1 MTFTHSEI
9 RTSMRLSAL
18 SLALLCSDGAAGLHV
33 NPTALRPARPSPALH
48 PAQPADGRVG
58 QAAALAAVAA
68 LAIVE
73 PAAASDVAWIA
84 PTKAVMGPAL
94 TLGTLAFLFRVVLS
108 WFPKYDLKELPW
120 SVVAAPTEPI
130 LKLTRAL
137 IPPVAGVDI
146 TPIVWVGVLSFVS
159 EILLGPQGLFTI
171 MEVCA
176 VAIPRACAAACARQE
191 ASDAVMS

>member
-1 MTFTHSEI
+1 
-9 RTSMRLSAL
+9 MRLSAL
-18 SLALLCSDGAAGLHV
+18 ALALLCCSGAAALRI
-33 NPTALRPARPSPALH
+33 NPTVPRPAHPSPTLP
-48 PAQPADGRVG
+48 PAQPAEGRVG

-84 PTKAVMGPAL
+84 PTKAVLGPAL
-94 TLGTLAFLFRVVLS
+94 TLGTLAFLMRVVLS
-108 WFPKYDLKELPW
+108 WFPKYDLKQLPW
-120 SVVAAPTEPI
+120 SVVAVPTEPL

-171 MEVCA
+171 ME
-176 VAIPRACAAACARQE
+176 RNG
-191 ASDAVMS
+191 